1 MNHTPGA
8 SCCRHTQLH
17 QCAGAAPQHRG
28 LAMQDADRAVCAAHP
43 YLPLIA
49 VSTGDGELLLYDAAS
64 WQKLRADACVGCL
77 QLAWHPRR
85 PSVAVLRRSTLQ
97 IFSSERTD
105 DFHFRS
111 YTVTLPCSASAV
123 CWARTQLLLGGEK
136 LCACSLDARFSC
148 IGEPEVQPVDDPIV
162 ELQMEPS
169 ERWAASV
176 HRSGWLLVWWAEEK
190 ASGSRRQPLM
200 GCCTE
205 ALEKDCVAARWAPRR
220 RCPPCAALLAAQN
233 QHGTVT
239 VWRESSFDEG
249 CCLVAEARWS
259 IPGFNALSWVV
270 PADWECDSEDV
281 DWWEDKVP
289 LRPTQHGVAANT
301 ALSASLVVLGVDG
314 LTLFSLES
322 ANAALPLQCRRRQI
336 AGCPSVAMP
345 SLCSSQTFSV
355 GGGFPNY

>member
-1 MNHTPGA
+1 
-8 SCCRHTQLH
+8 
-17 QCAGAAPQHRG
+17 
-28 LAMQDADRAVCAAHP
+28 
-43 YLPLIA
+43 
-49 VSTGDGELLLYDAAS
+49 
-64 WQKLRADACVGCL
+64 
-77 QLAWHPRR
+77 
-85 PSVAVLRRSTLQ
+85 
-97 IFSSERTD
+97 
-105 DFHFRS
+105 
-111 YTVTLPCSASAV
+111 
-123 CWARTQLLLGGEK
+123 
-136 LCACSLDARFSC
+136 
-148 IGEPEVQPVDDPIV
+148 
-162 ELQMEPS
+162 
-169 ERWAASV
+169 
-176 HRSGWLLVWWAEEK
+176 
-190 ASGSRRQPLM
+190 SGSRRQPLM

-355 GGGFPNY
+355 GGLLFVKEGDSATPSWDAWLCSQSGDLLRMRLDSDSSRVVAAAGGAVPPAAEEVLDMAVSRFWGLVALLLGNSHSLGSSLWLFEMPWLRAELGHGHYQVPEGEPLHQDPLGTLQC